1 MTFSSIKA
9 IWPRTMH
16 LMLNLMFVYA
26 LEYSCIGCLAD
37 RMAEWKKEAS
47 TVEERETFMVAQF
60 YIILNMSYQIGV
72 FFSRSSLSC
81 FKIKRVTI
89 LTILQL
95 INFILL
101 LVNTSTRTV
110 LNLYALC
117 PMFVWVG
124 FMGGGAYVNIMHNM
138 LELDTLKKE
147 EKEVA
152 VSFSLILVDAGCMM
166 ASIF

>member
-1 MTFSSIKA
+1 
-9 IWPRTMH
+9 
-16 LMLNLMFVYA
+16 MF
-26 LEYSCIGCLAD
+26 C
-37 RMAEWKKEAS
+37 
-47 TVEERETFMVAQF
+47 
-60 YIILNMSYQIGV
+60 
-72 FFSRSSLSC
+72 SRSSLSC

-95 INFILL
+95 INFIVL

-117 PMFVWVG
+117 PIFVWVG
-124 FMGGGAYVNIMHNM
+124 FMGGAAYVNIMHNM

-152 VSFSLILVDAGCMM
+152 LSFSLILVDAGCMT
-166 ASIF
+166 ASIFQLVATKVAFPSKND